1 MSEIQTKYFGNISL
15 DAGTVIEFPL
25 GLPAFERERAF
36 LAIEHPRTA
45 PLVLLQSVSTP
56 HLCFLAV
63 PVFEVDP
70 CYRLQISADDRAV
83 LGLDETGDPAIGADV
98 AALALVAVRQDGQIS
113 ANFMSPV
120 VVNRANRRAVQ
131 AVRWDGA
138 YSHQQP
144 VTFSPAGTGAEERT
158 CS

>member
-1 MSEIQTKYFGNISL
+1 MIEIQTKYFGSISP

-56 HLCFLAV
+56 HLCFLAL
-63 PVFEVDP
+63 PVHSVDP
-70 CYRLQISADDRAV
+70 AYQLQISAEDRAI
-83 LGLDETGDPAIGADV
+83 LGLDESSDPAMAPEV
-98 AALALVAVRQDGQIS
+98 AVLAIVAVRRDKQIS
-113 ANFMSPV
+113 ANLMSPV

-131 AVRWDGA
+131 SVRWDGA
-138 YSHQQP
+138 YSHEHP
-144 VTFSPAGTGAEERT
+144 VTLPAGETGAEERT